1 MRFEMF
7 TIFDNLFIVEILIVF
22 MSSFTLTIF
31 PIIIFRT
38 RAISAHFRFLLILLW
53 TSHFLLVLAHVIS
66 IIMRLAW
73 QDIPM
78 CCLPWDAFQT
88 FRLIHDVGFYFSTT
102 AMILLIYD
110 RFLFTIFYRAEKRQ
124 KHFRQVTIILVPLG
138 LFIACFWAYR
148 ADVDAAIAEA
158 CLIAHSCDAVSC
170 VFCAITY
177 FRSRRKYRESFTIVT
192 LNTRYLLF
200 ESQELTYAL
209 LPVCVM
215 AVILK
220 NVSLT
225 TIWIFALNPNFPHA
239 YVMLCY
245 FSVNTINVFLSQTL
259 LVRWHRLLWK
269 RFKEIIGCKPE
280 EREVIPEKQQYAAY
294 FEMIDKH
301 AMLSIFDYLFVFEIL
316 IVLMAS
322 STLTLFPLIILRTQ
336 AISAHYR
343 FLLLLLWVSHLLLVL
358 AQLTSI
364 VLRIIWHDIQMNLFI
379 IPFEA
384 YQAFRLTHE
393 VGFFFSTTA
402 MILLVYDRFLFT
414 LYYQLEMRQKFFRV
428 VMLVLVPLGLCIAC
442 YAAYRA
448 TVVVASG
455 SLFIL
460 SDEVRFLLIPSSLC
474 QRLNK
479 IGIPI
484 QAGLVANPGS
494 YLSLKDEIS
503 SLEDSSTKKTPAHA
517 RLRIRP
523 TVGLNLHEA
532 VAEACLIAHFFDA
545 ISCVFCVITYFRSR
559 RKYRESFTHVTLN
572 TRFLLFESQELTF
585 ALLPVCLMAVIL
597 KSVSLTSIWM
607 FTINRASIPLPCVLL
622 VFYSVNTI
630 NVFLSQA
637 LLVRWHRLLWKRF
650 KYAAYFEMMDK
661 QGDESASILPTLSI
675 FLIFFTFLHCPPLV
689 LIAAIACNVHAL
701 IKNQPTS
708 VEKIE
713 MVGRQCQI
721 CDALVMKCI
730 SASAMKSELNH
741 GNTLEASER
750 EQHML

>member
-1 MRFEMF
+1 MF

-170 VFCAITY
+170 V
-177 FRSRRKYRESFTIVT
+177 
-192 LNTRYLLF
+192 LF

-209 LPVCVM
+209 LP
-215 AVILK
+215 
-220 NVSLT
+220 
-225 TIWIFALNPNFPHA
+225 
-239 YVMLCY
+239 
-245 FSVNTINVFLSQTL
+245 VNTINVFLSQTL

-316 IVLMAS
+316 
-322 STLTLFPLIILRTQ
+322 
-336 AISAHYR
+336 
-343 FLLLLLWVSHLLLVL
+343 
-358 AQLTSI
+358 
-364 VLRIIWHDIQMNLFI
+364 
-379 IPFEA
+379 
-384 YQAFRLTHE
+384 
-393 VGFFFSTTA
+393 
-402 MILLVYDRFLFT
+402 VYDRFLFT

-448 TVVVASG
+448 TVG
-455 SLFIL
+455 
-460 SDEVRFLLIPSSLC
+460 
-474 QRLNK
+474 
-479 IGIPI
+479 
-484 QAGLVANPGS
+484 
-494 YLSLKDEIS
+494 
-503 SLEDSSTKKTPAHA
+503 
-517 RLRIRP
+517 
-523 TVGLNLHEA
+523 
-532 VAEACLIAHFFDA
+532 
-545 ISCVFCVITYFRSR
+545 
-559 RKYRESFTHVTLN
+559 
-572 TRFLLFESQELTF
+572 
-585 ALLPVCLMAVIL
+585 
-597 KSVSLTSIWM
+597 
-607 FTINRASIPLPCVLL
+607 
-622 VFYSVNTI
+622 
-630 NVFLSQA
+630 
-637 LLVRWHRLLWKRF
+637 
-650 KYAAYFEMMDK
+650 
-661 QGDESASILPTLSI
+661 
-675 FLIFFTFLHCPPLV
+675 
-689 LIAAIACNVHAL
+689 
-701 IKNQPTS
+701 
-708 VEKIE
+708 
-713 MVGRQCQI
+713 
-721 CDALVMKCI
+721 
-730 SASAMKSELNH
+730 
-741 GNTLEASER
+741 
-750 EQHML
+750 